1 MISDSCK
8 LELSYDL
15 LLIEFSKTL
24 YYIYIYY
31 IILYYI
37 IFTILLNTKHDNS
50 FLCSDRLSCSK
61 IRFIIVIIILILVI
75 FFLSLSIYL
84 TIVIVIL

>member
-24 YYIYIYY
+24 YYIN
-31 IILYYI
+31 ILYYI

-61 IRFIIVIIILILVI
+61 ICFIIVIIILILVI